1 MPILCEVPFGRFI
14 NVVDYV
20 SILDFVLDCLTAM
33 LGANYR
39 LLILGLLF
47 RGVPLHT
54 TQGTFLEQC
63 KENIV
68 LGHRSREHMR
78 SLISPLKDIVNVFF
92 NGQLV
97 P

>member
-1 MPILCEVPFGRFI
+1 METKGAGMRLSCFCCF
-14 NVVDYV
+14 
-20 SILDFVLDCLTAM
+20 LDFVQGLPFGNSRAQSNDCLSWGY
-33 LGANYR
+33 LCE
-39 LLILGLLF
+39 
-47 RGVPLHT
+47 GVAPAPHKGQL
-54 TQGTFLEQC
+54 LEQC

>member
-1 MPILCEVPFGRFI
+1 MVQAKLAYLGFTFWT
-14 NVVDYV
+14 
-20 SILDFVLDCLTAM
+20 SSMDCLSAM
-33 LGANYR
+33 IGANYC
-39 LLILGLLF
+39 LLILGFYFVEFHSTPRKGHL
-47 RGVPLHT
+47 
-54 TQGTFLEQC
+54 LEQC

>member
-1 MPILCEVPFGRFI
+1 MF
-14 NVVDYV
+14 
-20 SILDFVLDCLTAM
+20 CLLWFT
-33 LGANYR
+33 
-39 LLILGLLF
+39 F

-54 TQGTFLEQC
+54 TQGDLLEQC

-78 SLISPLKDIVNVFF
+78 ERISPLKDIVNVFF

>member
-1 MPILCEVPFGRFI
+1 MSLDPLFMFALVDFVHRLPFGNIKRKLSFAF
-14 NVVDYV
+14 
-20 SILDFVLDCLTAM
+20 LWFT
-33 LGANYR
+33 
-39 LLILGLLF
+39 F

-54 TQGTFLEQC
+54 TQGDLLEQC

-78 SLISPLKDIVNVFF
+78 ERISPLKDIVNVFF

>member
-1 MPILCEVPFGRFI
+1 MTGTLSIDRCRGGGAKLRFAFLGS
-14 NVVDYV
+14 V
-20 SILDFVLDCLTAM
+20 FVGFA
-33 LGANYR
+33 
-39 LLILGLLF
+39 
-47 RGVPLHT
+47 HT
-54 TQGTFLEQC
+54 HKGHLLEQC

-78 SLISPLKDIVNVFF
+78 ERISPLKDIVNVFF